1 MATRPRKD
9 ERDRHL
15 VKEYWVTKARELGID
30 FGARS
35 HLDNRE
41 YAPRKGSPAEYSLP
55 EGITPGQ
62 AVVQY
67 AINHLTEREQV
78 VGENDLRTVALRRAV
93 GLATLIR

>member
-1 MATRPRKD
+1 AHISRDQIEAFSSRSKVIEDALAKDGKTRADATPLEKQIIAMATRPRKD

-41 YAPRKGSPAEYSLP
+41 YAPRKG
-55 EGITPGQ
+55 
-62 AVVQY
+62 
-67 AINHLTEREQV
+67 
-78 VGENDLRTVALRRAV
+78 
-93 GLATLIR
+93 